1 MIELDQESVG
11 DIAND
16 VIIEIL
22 QSYMEFVNIME
33 ATLNCYAELPPKI
46 ETMAKTLITTRRT
59 QWQPILKSALQHQMS
74 GVELKEKD

>member
-46 ETMAKTLITTRRT
+46 ERMAKTLIATRRS
-59 QWQPILKSALQHQMS
+59 QWQPILKSALQRQEP
-74 GVELKEKD
+74 GVKSEKKD